1 MLSFPSKHEKHTDQI
16 FFLKGNLE
24 RRPKLH
30 DYGDAQRM
38 SPSLPYYVQFSS
50 SGMLTPPILSLT
62 TLLPT
67 RNHIGWNLIPQQE
80 ISKEKQFSLFKK

>member
-1 MLSFPSKHEKHTDQI
+1 MLVKYPNMLSFPSKYEKHTNQI
-16 FFLKGNLE
+16 FLLKGNLE
-24 RRPKLH
+24 RRSKLH
-30 DYGDAQRM
+30 NYGDAQRV

-50 SGMLTPPILSLT
+50 SGILTPLILSLT

-80 ISKEKQFSLFKK
+80 IPKEK